1 MTIAQQL
8 NITTFPFYI
17 KDEKGELIYCEWS
30 DGSWWKCEYNQ
41 NGNEIYFENSDGWWV
56 KREFDQDGNQI
67 YFENSGG
74 FWWKKK
80 FDQDGNEIYFENI
93 NGVIIDKRPKPE
105 PEPVKKQTAVEWFA
119 EKVEQ
124 HLLTFGS
131 IQPSVLSKFKQEA
144 KAMEKEADI

>member
-8 NITTFPFYI
+8 KITTFPFEI
-17 KDEKGELIYCEWS
+17 KDAKGKIIYREW
-30 DGSWWKCEYNQ
+30 
-41 NGNEIYFENSDGWWV
+41 SDGWWV
-56 KREFDQDGNQI
+56 KREFDQDGNRI
-67 YFENSGG
+67 YHEDS
-74 FWWKKK
+74 
-80 FDQDGNEIYFENI
+80 DGR
-93 NGVIIDKRPKPE
+93 IIDNRPKPE

-144 KAMEKEADI
+144 KAMEKERIEEAWKRGNLPTSLGRVLTEKDYYNETYGGDK